1 MNLSLSRHALMT
13 GLFVLLSAV
22 AGLGPASAQ
31 EDDYLDGDVPEWLED
46 FGYRDT
52 HESGPVSQD
61 AAEGLEGDS
70 ENAAPGTAASPSG
83 QCNCLHCRDKLTGD
97 WAATVRAC
105 SRTESRIAEESRSS
119 SSGLGVVLIRR
130 FCLSSAP
137 WAFRVATRSSTRET
151 RVTTS

>member
-1 MNLSLSRHALMT
+1 MNPSLSRKVLMA

-70 ENAAPGTAASPSG
+70 ESAAPGTAASPSG
-83 QCNCLHCRDKLTGD
+83 QCDCFRCRDRLTGD
-97 WAATVRAC
+97 WCGYRSCLRENRLSRKSASVLLRCWGWCQSAGPGPVRP
-105 SRTESRIAEESRSS
+105 
-119 SSGLGVVLIRR
+119 LGN
-130 FCLSSAP
+130 CG
-137 WAFRVATRSSTRET
+137 W
-151 RVTTS
+151 